1 MRIAVPLLMV
11 AAFSAMP
18 MSAQEEVKPAPVIKI
33 DIETVKEGRSAAHE
47 KVEAEW
53 SATLRK
59 AGAPMHYYGLDSL
72 SGSSQVWF
80 VQPMPSFAVNE
91 EYERSN
97 AKDPLKSSLDTLDS
111 RDGELRTSS
120 RRMWAVYRP
129 DLSYKPESVNLAK
142 TRFVDV
148 ATYRIK
154 LGKDED
160 LAAGAKAIFG
170 AYAKGDVDMSIL
182 GYQVTAGA
190 PSGTFLFVT
199 MMDSMKFLDAEPD
212 REKALKAGMPES
224 TYQQLMKGTGDV
236 FVSMEDN
243 LFEVKPAMSLPS
255 QTVIDA
261 DPAFWK
267 SKAAAKSEKTPVP
280 IPGPPEQKK

>member
-1 MRIAVPLLMV
+1 MIAG
-11 AAFSAMP
+11 FRAMP
-18 MSAQEEVKPAPVIKI
+18 MSAQGAVKPAPVIKI
-33 DIETVKEGRSAAHE
+33 DIETVKEGRTAAHE

-59 AGAPMHYYGLDSL
+59 AGAPMHYYALDSL
-72 SGSSQVWF
+72 SGLSQVWF

-91 EYERSN
+91 EYGRFN
-97 AKDPLKSSLDTLDS
+97 AKEPLRNSVETLDS

-160 LAAGAKAIFG
+160 LAAGVKAIFA
-170 AYAKGDVDMSIL
+170 AYAKGNVDMPIL
-182 GYQVTAGA
+182 GYEVTAGA
-190 PSGTFLFVT
+190 PSGTFLFAIL
-199 MMDSMKFLDAEPD
+199 MDSMKFLDAEPE
-212 REKALKAGMPES
+212 RVKAMKAGMPES
-224 TYQQLMKGTGDV
+224 TYDQLMKGTGDV
-236 FVSMEDN
+236 FVSMEHN
-243 LFEVKPAMSLPS
+243 LFEVKPVMSLPS
-255 QTVIDA
+255 QAVMDA

-267 SKAAAKSEKTPVP
+267 TRAAAKSEKTPVS

>member
-1 MRIAVPLLMV
+1 M
-11 AAFSAMP
+11 AAGFSAMP
-18 MSAQEEVKPAPVIKI
+18 MSAQPAPVIKI

-47 KVEAEW
+47 KMEAEW

-59 AGAPMHYYGLDSL
+59 AGAPMHYYALDSL

-91 EYERSN
+91 EYGRFN
-97 AKDPLKSSLDTLDS
+97 ANEPLKSSVNTLDS

-129 DLSYKPESVNLAK
+129 DLSYKPESLNLAK

-160 LAAGAKAIFG
+160 LAGGAKAIFG
-170 AYAKGDVDMSIL
+170 AYAKSNVDMCIL

-199 MMDSMKFLDAEPD
+199 FMDSMKFLDAEPD
-212 REKALKAGMPES
+212 REKALKAGMAES

-236 FVSMEDN
+236 FASMEDN
-243 LFEVKPAMSLPS
+243 LFAVSPAMSLPS

-261 DPAFWK
+261 DPGFWK
-267 SKAAAKSEKTPVP
+267 PKGAVKSEKTPVS

>member
-1 MRIAVPLLMV
+1 MV
-11 AAFSAMP
+11 AGFSAMP
-18 MSAQEEVKPAPVIKI
+18 MSAQPAPVIKI
-33 DIETVKEGRSAAHE
+33 DIETVKEGRTGAHE

-53 SATLRK
+53 SAALRK
-59 AGAPMHYYGLDSL
+59 AGAPMHYYALDSV
-72 SGSSQVWF
+72 SGLSQVWF

-91 EYERSN
+91 EYGRFN
-97 AKDPLKSSLDTLDS
+97 ANEPLKSSVNTLDS
-111 RDGELRTSS
+111 RDGELRVNS

-129 DLSYKPESVNLAK
+129 DLSYKPESLNLAK
-142 TRFVDV
+142 TRFIDV

-170 AYAKGDVDMSIL
+170 AYAKSSVDMCIL

-212 REKALKAGMPES
+212 REKALKAGMAES
-224 TYQQLMKGTGDV
+224 TYQQLMTGTGDV

-255 QTVIDA
+255 QSVIDA
-261 DPAFWK
+261 DPGFWK
-267 SKAAAKSEKTPVP
+267 PKATAKSEKAPAA